1 MPFWNNKKSGLTIPP
16 VAPTEGQQQRAAAVA
31 HDPYAARAA
40 PRRDPYAST
49 GGDPYATGGS
59 DPYHAA
65 SQRAAP
71 SGGAGSGGGGDA
83 DANRD
88 ALFAGYNP
96 GSRQVQATRKWGYE
110 GRENEEDFDED
121 EEIEGIKQEMRT
133 TKQDS
138 LASTRNALRLARE
151 AEENARGTVGRL
163 ADQSERLANSERYLD
178 MAKANSQRA
187 EDQTAHLKQL
197 NRSIFVPVV
206 TWNKDQKRAQQEQK
220 ILDRHN
226 MEREDRAKALLDV
239 QDTRRRLNAA
249 VDDRSSSLR
258 HPVAGAQKARAE
270 GRKRYQFEATA
281 SDDELENELDEN
293 LDEMHDISKNL
304 KRLATAM
311 GTEVEKQNGRIGQIT
326 DKTDSL
332 EYKVKLNTTRL
343 AAIK

>member
-1 MPFWNNKKSGLTIPP
+1 MGFFKKKSGLTIPP
-16 VAPTEGQQQRAAAVA
+16 VAPTEGQQQRAVA

-40 PRRDPYAST
+40 PARRDPYASA
-49 GGDPYATGGS
+49 GGDPYATGG
-59 DPYHAA
+59 DPYGAA
-65 SQRAAP
+65 PGPRAAA
-71 SGGAGSGGGGDA
+71 GAGADDEDA
-83 DANRD
+83 SRN

-96 GSRQVQATRKWGYE
+96 GATQVQAQRKWGYE
-110 GRENEEDFDED
+110 GRETEEDFNED
-121 EEIEGIKQEMRT
+121 EEIEGIKQEIRQ

-138 LASTRNALRLARE
+138 LASTRNTLRLARE
-151 AEENARGTVGRL
+151 AEENARGTIGRL

-178 MAKANSQRA
+178 IAKANSQRA
-187 EDQTAHLKQL
+187 EDQAAHLKQL

-226 MEREDRAKALLDV
+226 MERDDRAKALLDV

-249 VDDRSSSLR
+249 ANEGYSSR
-258 HPVAGAQKARAE
+258 TPVAGAQKARRDA
-270 GRKRYQFEATA
+270 RQRYQFDATA

-293 LDEMHDISKNL
+293 LDETHEIAKRLKN
-304 KRLATAM
+304 LATAM

-326 DKTDSL
+326 DKTDNL